1 MNDKLDNILENLIK
15 KCVELGIVIGSNDNN
30 YDCYETTM
38 IKDNAKKEI
47 LEYFSC
53 DIRALK
59 FINHIEDHFKHEHP
73 SWHVKCKICDKTIN
87 EICDN
92 DGYPYV
98 GVDDSA
104 KEINNGNKI

>member
-1 MNDKLDNILENLIK
+1 MKDKLDNILENFIK
-15 KCVELGIVIGSNDNN
+15 ECIELGIMVGIHDEP
-30 YDCYETTM
+30 YETTM

-59 FINHIEDHFKHEHP
+59 FINHIKDHFKHEHP
-73 SWHVKCKICDKTIN
+73 SWQVKCKICDKTIN
-87 EICDN
+87 EVCDN
-92 DGYPYV
+92 GNYPYV
-98 GVDDSA
+98 GVDDLA